1 MALTPIWT
9 DLDGSP
15 QKLLGQIRKA
25 SKQIGLSLHS
35 IFLSFSVKVFG
46 WAKDVFFCNCLDP
59 LKYKCTIYLHF
70 LRNIISKLCEV
81 KTFLTAILKGYM
93 VAGFKEISKTFN
105 RIYALWIWD
114 SYMYQWH
121 FDGIWPILD
130 WKKICIGFSLFR
142 TERFS
147 DL

>member
-1 MALTPIWT
+1 MDHHKSFLGRLERPRN
-9 DLDGSP
+9 
-15 QKLLGQIRKA
+15 KLAFLYIA
-25 SKQIGLSLHS
+25 SSSH
-35 IFLSFSVKVFG
+35 FLSKSLAERKTY
-46 WAKDVFFCNCLDP
+46 FFCNCLDP